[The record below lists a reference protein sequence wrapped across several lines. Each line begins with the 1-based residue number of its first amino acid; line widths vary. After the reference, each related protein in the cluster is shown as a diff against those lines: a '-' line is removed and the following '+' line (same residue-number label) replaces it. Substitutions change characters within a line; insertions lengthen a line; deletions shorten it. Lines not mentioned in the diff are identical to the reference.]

1 MKISA
6 IILLLLVPA
15 VSYAQS
21 YQNMSPEEMQQMMME
36 MQSCMANIDQAEMK
50 ALEQRANQFEAELN
64 KLCAAGKHD
73 EARATAISFG
83 QEMVNDPT
91 IQDLRKCTKMM
102 SGMMPVQPFMEPD
115 KYLTG
120 LHVCDSG

>member
-6 IILLLLVPA
+6 IILLLLVPP

-64 KLCAAGKHD
+64 NLCAAGKHD
-73 EARATAISFG
+73 KAQAMAISFG
-83 QEMVNDPT
+83 QEIANDPT